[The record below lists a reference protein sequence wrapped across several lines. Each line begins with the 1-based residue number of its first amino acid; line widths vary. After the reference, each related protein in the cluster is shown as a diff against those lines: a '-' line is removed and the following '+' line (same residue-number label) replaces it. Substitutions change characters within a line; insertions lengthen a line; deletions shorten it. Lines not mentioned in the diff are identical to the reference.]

1 MIDLLGMYFID
12 ELYIY
17 IYIYIFIYIYQ
28 LRRARLARFAQT
40 TSGSISL
47 NLQHYLFINKELIF
61 RANGTGK

>member
-17 IYIYIFIYIYQ
+17 IYLYIYQ

>member
-17 IYIYIFIYIYQ
+17 IYIYIYLYIYQ

-47 NLQHYLFINKELIF
+47 NFQHYLFINKELSV
-61 RANGTGK
+61 NGTGK

>member
-17 IYIYIFIYIYQ
+17 IYIYIYIYE
-28 LRRARLARFAQT
+28 LRRARLARFAQA

-47 NLQHYLFINKELIF
+47 NFHHYLFVNKELIF
-61 RANGTGK
+61 RVNGTGK

>member
-17 IYIYIFIYIYQ
+17 IYE
-28 LRRARLARFAQT
+28 LRRARLARFAQA

-47 NLQHYLFINKELIF
+47 NFQHYLFVNKELIV
-61 RANGTGK
+61 RVNGTGK